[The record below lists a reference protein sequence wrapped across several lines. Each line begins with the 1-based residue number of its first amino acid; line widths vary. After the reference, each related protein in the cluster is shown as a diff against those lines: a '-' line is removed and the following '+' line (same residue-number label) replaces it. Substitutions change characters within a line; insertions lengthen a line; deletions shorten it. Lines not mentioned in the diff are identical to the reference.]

1 MLTNDAA
8 CSPSPAKENLGIKKT
23 SRGKTLFQRLG
34 PTPGLG
40 GLGNGAFIRKQ
51 LKDFPS
57 SPPGWTPALKA
68 LRFTVSGG
76 SISLEGGT
84 DFYYCS

>member
-40 GLGNGAFIRKQ
+40 GLGNGAFIRK
-51 LKDFPS
+51 
-57 SPPGWTPALKA
+57 
-68 LRFTVSGG
+68 
-76 SISLEGGT
+76 
-84 DFYYCS
+84 